1 MYPEHVA
8 SPLYVGAAAS
18 AVAGQLRRLMADA
31 TPADADTVAWL
42 VRRTLEE
49 MGVRCGDTP
58 KLQDLKGFLIA
69 SPQGAE
75 MVVSSELAP
84 TQQVAVYAHLLAHL
98 LLDRFGGSFMSKF
111 EYCEG
116 RIPSHL
122 TAAERRE
129 DLVADVVA
137 LAILEGRLEAV
148 PRYVLAP
155 EPLPRRPHELRLWL
169 TEQARAVLASGSLP
183 QRLRPI
189 RPLRTLTLTVLHWL
203 SLALFWHSRSYRRLR
218 TRPLM
223 AQLVHRLA
231 GLLGEPAARAA

>member
-1 MYPEHVA
+1 MYPESRPTSLH
-8 SPLYVGAAAS
+8 PTAAAN
-18 AVAGQLRRLMADA
+18 AMAEQLRRLTAD
-31 TPADADTVAWL
+31 TQRVDADTVAWL

-69 SPQGAE
+69 SPHGAE

-84 TQQVAVYAHLLAHL
+84 HQQVAVYAHLLAHL
-98 LLDRFGGSFMSKF
+98 LLDRFGGSFVSKF

-116 RIPSHL
+116 RVPNHL

-129 DLVADVVA
+129 DLVADAVA

-148 PRYVLAP
+148 PRYVLEPAP
-155 EPLPRRPHELRLWL
+155 LPTLPRRPRPTWPWR
-169 TEQARAVLASGSLP
+169 TFALA
-183 QRLRPI
+183 
-189 RPLRTLTLTVLHWL
+189 VLHWL

-218 TRPLM
+218 TLPLTT
-223 AQLVHRLA
+223 QLIHRLA

>member
-1 MYPEHVA
+1 MLPERSTSALQV
-8 SPLYVGAAAS
+8 SAAAS
-18 AVAGQLRRLMADA
+18 AVASQFRRLMADA

-75 MVVSSELAP
+75 MVVSSALAP
-84 TQQVAVYAHLLAHL
+84 NQQVAVYAHLLAHL

-116 RIPSHL
+116 RVPSHL
-122 TAAERRE
+122 TPAERRE
-129 DLVADVVA
+129 ELVADVVA

-155 EPLPRRPHELRLWL
+155 QPLPRRPHELRLWF
-169 TEQARAVLASGSLP
+169 TAQATAVLASGSLP

-189 RPLRTLTLTVLHWL
+189 GPLRTFTLAVLHWL

-223 AQLVHRLA
+223 AQLVHRLV
-231 GLLGEPAARAA
+231 GLLGEPAPRAA